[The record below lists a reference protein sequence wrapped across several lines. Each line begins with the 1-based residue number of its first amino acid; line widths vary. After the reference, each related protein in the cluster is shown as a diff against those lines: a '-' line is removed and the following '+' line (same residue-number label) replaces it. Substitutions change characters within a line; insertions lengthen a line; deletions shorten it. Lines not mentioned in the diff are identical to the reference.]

1 MGSHGKVNRPRI
13 MKAIEEGHLDTWI
26 SAKDVA
32 FIINN
37 GYAYVVDEKNHVAR
51 RRGNVWM
58 TTMSAAVILSE
69 FARKGIVERRQFMK
83 GGASKTYEY
92 RKVNKAQDNVHTE
105 AQE

>member
-1 MGSHGKVNRPRI
+1 MGSHCKVTRPRI
-13 MKAIEEGHLDTWI
+13 IKAIEEGHLDTWI

-37 GYAYVVDEKNHVAR
+37 GYAYVADRQNPVPR

-69 FARKGIVERRQFMK
+69 FARKGIVERRQFVR
-83 GGASKTYEY
+83 GSARKTYEY